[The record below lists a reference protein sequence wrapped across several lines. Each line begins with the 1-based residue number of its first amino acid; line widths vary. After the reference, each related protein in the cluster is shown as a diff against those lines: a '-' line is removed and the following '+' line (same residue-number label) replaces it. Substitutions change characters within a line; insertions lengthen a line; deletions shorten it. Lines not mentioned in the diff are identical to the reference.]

1 MRRGLAVF
9 AIFFSLALRLLA
21 KAALLFIAGVAG
33 VAKFFSAA
41 LAFLKVLYATP
52 SAYFAIYKNEKTL
65 QFRKAFTVLLIF

>member
-21 KAALLFIAGVAG
+21 KAALLFIAGVA
-33 VAKFFSAA
+33 KFFSAA

-52 SAYFAIYKNEKTL
+52 SAYFAI
-65 QFRKAFTVLLIF
+65 

>member
-9 AIFFSLALRLLA
+9 AIFFLLALRLLA
-21 KAALLFIAGVAG
+21 KAALLFIAG

-52 SAYFAIYKNEKTL
+52 SAYSAIYKNEKTL